1 VCFFAKNKIKVI
13 FIMNL
18 NITESDKKRVTFE
31 YEYEG
36 EADNDDEYDQ
46 VGYIEGNKFT
56 SYEDTPKVGSFQT
69 VQNQKGKEPEQ
80 IPSSS
85 RINAPLDAS
94 LFSRS
99 SAPAQPIKKKQIS
112 YDDILGSMNMRV
124 GPDGKLQMYSQ
135 KLQDKFAEQQM
146 RQQLQQPTQRQQQQ
160 QPNRPEFFE
169 PQPLT
174 RKQYK
179 QMVALDLIRRQQE
192 QQRLNQ
198 IKSTKL
204 LFPNPN
210 VRITTAPTQG
220 ANLNR
225 LFRLK

>member
-1 VCFFAKNKIKVI
+1 
-13 FIMNL
+13 
-18 NITESDKKRVTFE
+18 
-31 YEYEG
+31 
-36 EADNDDEYDQ
+36 
-46 VGYIEGNKFT
+46 
-56 SYEDTPKVGSFQT
+56 
-69 VQNQKGKEPEQ
+69 
-80 IPSSS
+80 
-85 RINAPLDAS
+85 
-94 LFSRS
+94 
-99 SAPAQPIKKKQIS
+99 
-112 YDDILGSMNMRV
+112 MNMRV